1 MQMDRKTVE
10 EAKKQIE
17 KDLQELQLM
26 FMRNERD
33 LLTMRVQ
40 HLKEENDKLGNAEN
54 AFNEKVIS
62 ILMKELDFIEKDVD
76 NRVGDKEHDGIVPR
90 TPMSRMHSIVITY
103 KLLTSKGGNGNAYP
117 TGV

>member
-40 HLKEENDKLGNAEN
+40 HLKEETDKLENAES
-54 AFNEKVIS
+54 AFNEKVESLLI
-62 ILMKELDFIEKDVD
+62 KELEDIERDMGKRKVTEEEFPILTPMRRVDFVVGIY
-76 NRVGDKEHDGIVPR
+76 NRLHNKGGSGIVN
-90 TPMSRMHSIVITY
+90 TTY
-103 KLLTSKGGNGNAYP
+103 I
-117 TGV
+117 

>member
-1 MQMDRKTVE
+1 MEVSKGLEMDQTTVTCE
-10 EAKKQIE
+10 T
-17 KDLQELQLM
+17 L
-26 FMRNERD
+26 RNERD
-33 LLTMRVQ
+33 VLMMRVQ
-40 HLKEENDKLGNAEN
+40 HLKEENDKLRNAEN

-103 KLLTSKGGNGNAYP
+103 KLLTSKGGNGIAYP

>member
-1 MQMDRKTVE
+1 MEVSKGLEMDQLKVTC
-10 EAKKQIE
+10 AK
-17 KDLQELQLM
+17 L
-26 FMRNERD
+26 RNERD
-33 LLTMRVQ
+33 VLAMRVQ
-40 HLKEENDKLGNAEN
+40 HLNDKLGNAEN

-103 KLLTSKGGNGNAYP
+103 KLLTSKGGNGIAYP

>member
-1 MQMDRKTVE
+1 MEVSKGLEMDQLKVTC
-10 EAKKQIE
+10 E
-17 KDLQELQLM
+17 KL
-26 FMRNERD
+26 RNESD
-33 LLTMRVQ
+33 VLAMRVQ
-40 HLKEENDKLGNAEN
+40 HLKEENDKLRNAEN

>member
-1 MQMDRKTVE
+1 MEVSKGLEMDQLRVE
-10 EAKKQIE
+10 YAK
-17 KDLQELQLM
+17 L
-26 FMRNERD
+26 RNEND
-33 LLTMRVQ
+33 VLAMRVQ
-40 HLKEENDKLGNAEN
+40 HLKEEKEDKLRNAEN

-103 KLLTSKGGNGNAYP
+103 KLLTSKGGNGIAYP